1 MKKII
6 ALGSGK
12 GSTIEFF
19 CQKIKQENFS
29 LKITALITDNPKSNL
44 LNIAKKFNIPCHV
57 ILYDKNDFT
66 HWDQKIHSTL
76 MRYQVDL
83 ICLAG
88 FLKKIGPA
96 VLKQFPDNIIN
107 SHPALLPEFGG
118 PGMYGLRVHE
128 AVIKANKKQTGVSI
142 HKVNT
147 EYDKGLILAQKT
159 IPLQKNE
166 TALELEKR
174 VKKIEKSFYFDT
186 ILKILNKTL
195 HGK

>member
-1 MKKII
+1 MKKIV

-19 CQKIKQENFS
+19 CQKIKQENFNF
-29 LKITALITDNPKSNL
+29 KITALITDNPKSNL
-44 LNIAKKFNIPCHV
+44 LSIAKKFNIPCHV

-66 HWDQKIHSTL
+66 SWDQKMCSKL
-76 MRYQVDL
+76 MTYKPDL

-88 FLKKIGPA
+88 FLKKIGHS
-96 VLKQFPDNIIN
+96 VLKHFPDKIIN

-118 PGMYGLRVHE
+118 TGMYGLKLHQS
-128 AVIKANKKQTGVSI
+128 VINAKKNQTGVSI

-147 EYDKGLILAQKT
+147 EYDKGLILAKKI
-159 IPLQKNE
+159 IPIKKNE

-174 VKKIEKSFYFDT
+174 VKKIEKPFYFKT
-186 ILKILNKTL
+186 ILKILN
-195 HGK
+195 